1 MNRRDFIKGSLAVV
15 ALAALGGCKD
25 SQGTASMEN
34 SKTEGKKKGE
44 ITKRK
49 LGNIAQGVSLLGYGL
64 MRLPLKD
71 RRNQA
76 EIDKEKAQELIDRA
90 MKGGVNY
97 YDTAWV
103 YHQGQSE
110 RFAGEALKKYPR
122 ESYNLADKM
131 PVWEVK
137 SLDDAKRIFQEQL
150 DRCQAEYFDFY
161 LLHSLNGGAWP
172 NVRDN
177 GALEYARKMREEGKV
192 KYLGFS
198 FHGDNKDLAVIADEG
213 GWDFAQIQLNYFDW
227 DDYSREQ
234 YEILTSHGIPVI
246 VMEPL
251 KGGELA
257 NLQPKTL
264 EMLTNARPGTTAAQ
278 WAFEFI
284 ASLPNVLTILSGM
297 TYMEHVEENLK
308 TFSPIEPLGK
318 EGKELL
324 VKVKEFMK
332 EEGKIPCTT
341 CRYCTPCPVGVAI
354 PDIFKMYNNYRSSL
368 VKWMSQR
375 EYFQLEKG
383 ARADACVECG
393 ACLKKCPQKIN
404 IPEELKRVHKE
415 FTS

>member
-15 ALAALGGCKD
+15 ALAALGGCK
-25 SQGTASMEN
+25 
-34 SKTEGKKKGE
+34 EGKVKAPMKEEKKKGE

-49 LGNIAQGVSLLGYGL
+49 LGKITGGVSLLGYGL

-90 MKGGVNY
+90 MAGGVNY

-103 YHQGQSE
+103 YHQGMSE

-234 YEILTSHGIPVI
+234 YEILTSHGIPVV

-264 EMLTNARPGTTAAQ
+264 EMLTNARPNTTAAQ

-308 TFSPIEPLGK
+308 TFSPIEPLSE

-383 ARADACVECG
+383 SRADACVECG

-415 FTS
+415 FTT

>member
-15 ALAALGGCKD
+15 ALAALGGCK
-25 SQGTASMEN
+25 QGKETTDVKEGSN
-34 SKTEGKKKGE
+34 GKKKGE
-44 ITKRK
+44 MTKRK
-49 LGNIAQGVSLLGYGL
+49 LGSIAGEVSLLGYGL

-71 RRNQA
+71 RKNQA

-90 MKGGVNY
+90 MAGGVNY

-103 YHQGQSE
+103 YHQGMSE

-122 ESYNLADKM
+122 ESYYLADKM

-161 LLHSLNGGAWP
+161 LMHSLNGGAWP

-177 GALEYARKMREEGKV
+177 GALEYARQMKKEGKV
-192 KYLGFS
+192 KNLGFS
-198 FHGDNKDLAVIADEG
+198 FHGDNKDLAVIADFG

-234 YEILTSHGIPVI
+234 YEILTSHGIPVV

-264 EMLTNARPGTTAAQ
+264 EMLTNARPNTTAAQ

-308 TFSPIEPLGK
+308 TFSPIEPLSD

-383 ARADACVECG
+383 SRADACVECG

>member
-15 ALAALGGCKD
+15 ALAALGGCK
-25 SQGTASMEN
+25 QGKETTDVKE
-34 SKTEGKKKGE
+34 EKKKGE
-44 ITKRK
+44 MTKRK
-49 LGNIAQGVSLLGYGL
+49 LGSIAGEVSLLGYGL

-71 RRNQA
+71 RKNQS

-90 MKGGVNY
+90 MAGGVNY

-103 YHQGQSE
+103 YHQGMSE

-122 ESYNLADKM
+122 ESYYLADKM

-137 SLDDAKRIFQEQL
+137 NLDDAKRIFQEQL

-161 LLHSLNGGAWP
+161 LMHSLNGGAWP

-177 GALEYARKMREEGKV
+177 GALEYARQMKKEGKV
-192 KYLGFS
+192 KNLGFS
-198 FHGDNKDLAVIADEG
+198 FHGDNKDLAVIADFG

-234 YEILTSHGIPVI
+234 YEILTSHGIPVV

-264 EMLTNARPGTTAAQ
+264 EMLTNARPNTTAAQ

-297 TYMEHVEENLK
+297 TYMEHVEENLR
-308 TFSPIEPLGK
+308 TFSPIEPLSD

-383 ARADACVECG
+383 SRADACVECG

>member
-1 MNRRDFIKGSLAVV
+1 MNRRDFIKSSLAVA
-15 ALAALGGCKD
+15 ALAALGGCK
-25 SQGTASMEN
+25 QGKETTDVKEGSN
-34 SKTEGKKKGE
+34 GKKKGE
-44 ITKRK
+44 MTKRR
-49 LGNIAQGVSLLGYGL
+49 LGSIAGEVSLLGYGL

-71 RRNQA
+71 RKNQS

-90 MKGGVNY
+90 MAGGVNY

-103 YHQGQSE
+103 YHQGMSE

-122 ESYNLADKM
+122 ESYYLADKM

-137 SLDDAKRIFQEQL
+137 NLDDAMRIFQEQL

-161 LLHSLNGGAWP
+161 LMHSLNGGAWP

-177 GALEYARKMREEGKV
+177 GALEYARQMKKEGKV
-192 KYLGFS
+192 KNLGFS
-198 FHGDNKDLAVIADEG
+198 FHGDNRDLAVIADFG

-234 YEILTSHGIPVI
+234 YEILTSHGIPVV

-264 EMLTNARPGTTAAQ
+264 EMLTNARPNTTAAQ

-308 TFSPIEPLGK
+308 TFSPIEPLSD

-383 ARADACVECG
+383 SRADACVECG

>member
-15 ALAALGGCKD
+15 ALAALGGCK
-25 SQGTASMEN
+25 QGKETTDVKEGSN
-34 SKTEGKKKGE
+34 GKKKGE
-44 ITKRK
+44 MTKRK
-49 LGNIAQGVSLLGYGL
+49 LGSIAGEVSLLGYGL

-71 RRNQA
+71 RKNQS

-90 MKGGVNY
+90 MAGGVNY

-103 YHQGQSE
+103 YHQGMSE

-122 ESYNLADKM
+122 ESYYLADKM

-137 SLDDAKRIFQEQL
+137 NLDDAKRIFQEQL

-161 LLHSLNGGAWP
+161 LMHSLNGGAWP

-177 GALEYARKMREEGKV
+177 GALEYARQMKKEGKV
-192 KYLGFS
+192 KNLGFS
-198 FHGDNKDLAVIADEG
+198 FHGDNKDLAVIADFG

-234 YEILTSHGIPVI
+234 YEILTSHGIPVV

-264 EMLTNARPGTTAAQ
+264 EMLTNARPNTTAAQ

-308 TFSPIEPLGK
+308 TFSPIEPLSD

-383 ARADACVECG
+383 SRADACVECG

>member
-1 MNRRDFIKGSLAVV
+1 MNRRDFIKGSLAIA
-15 ALAALGGCKD
+15 ALAALGGCK
-25 SQGTASMEN
+25 
-34 SKTEGKKKGE
+34 EGKETTDVKAGNNEKKQGE
-44 ITKRK
+44 MTKRK
-49 LGNIAQGVSLLGYGL
+49 LGNIAGGVSLLGYGL

-90 MKGGVNY
+90 MAGGVNY

-103 YHQGQSE
+103 YHQGMSE

-150 DRCQAEYFDFY
+150 DRCQVDYFDFY

-172 NVRDN
+172 NVRDL

-234 YEILTSHGIPVI
+234 YEILTSHSIPVI

-264 EMLTNARPGTTAAQ
+264 EMLTNARPGTTGAQ

-308 TFSPIEPLGK
+308 TFSPIEPLGE

-341 CRYCTPCPVGVAI
+341 CRYCTPCPAGVAI

-368 VKWMSQR
+368 IKWMSQR
-375 EYFQLEKG
+375 EYFQLDKG

>member
-1 MNRRDFIKGSLAVV
+1 MNRRDFIKGSLAIA
-15 ALAALGGCKD
+15 ALAALGGCK
-25 SQGTASMEN
+25 
-34 SKTEGKKKGE
+34 EGKETTDVKAGNNEKKQGE
-44 ITKRK
+44 MTKRK
-49 LGNIAQGVSLLGYGL
+49 LGNIASGVSLLGYGL

-90 MKGGVNY
+90 MAGGVNY

-103 YHQGQSE
+103 YHQGMSE

-150 DRCQAEYFDFY
+150 DRCQVDYFDFY

-172 NVRDN
+172 NVRDL

-227 DDYSREQ
+227 DDYSKEQ
-234 YEILTSHGIPVI
+234 YEILTSHNIPVI

-264 EMLTNARPGTTAAQ
+264 EMLTNARPGTTGAQ

-297 TYMEHVEENLK
+297 TFMEHVEENLK
-308 TFSPIEPLGK
+308 TFSPIEPLGE

-368 VKWMSQR
+368 IKWMSQR
-375 EYFQLEKG
+375 EYFQLDKG
-383 ARADACVECG
+383 ARADVCVECG

>member
-15 ALAALGGCKD
+15 ALAALGGCKEFK
-25 SQGTASMEN
+25 GIAAMN
-34 SKTEGKKKGE
+34 EGKKKGGM
-44 ITKRK
+44 TKRK
-49 LGNIAQGVSLLGYGL
+49 LGNIAGEVSLLGYGL

-90 MKGGVNY
+90 MAGGVNY

-103 YHQGQSE
+103 YHQGMLE

-172 NVRDN
+172 NVRDL
-177 GALEYARKMREEGKV
+177 GALEYARQMKKEGKV

-234 YEILTSHGIPVI
+234 YEILTSHNIPVI

-308 TFSPIEPLGK
+308 TFSPIEPLGE

-383 ARADACVECG
+383 SRADACVECG

>member
-1 MNRRDFIKGSLAVV
+1 MNRRDFIKGSLAVA
-15 ALAALGGCKD
+15 ALAALGGCK
-25 SQGTASMEN
+25 QGKETTDVKEGSN
-34 SKTEGKKKGE
+34 GKKKGE
-44 ITKRK
+44 MTKRK
-49 LGNIAQGVSLLGYGL
+49 LGSIAGEVSLLGYGL

-71 RRNQA
+71 RKNQA
-76 EIDKEKAQELIDRA
+76 EIDKEKAQELIDKA
-90 MKGGVNY
+90 MAGGVNY

-103 YHQGQSE
+103 YHQGMSE

-137 SLDDAKRIFQEQL
+137 SIDDAKRIFQEQL

-161 LLHSLNGGAWP
+161 LMHSLNGGAWP

-177 GALEYARKMREEGKV
+177 GALEYARQMKKEGKV
-192 KYLGFS
+192 KNLGFS
-198 FHGDNKDLAVIADEG
+198 FHGDNKDLAVIADFG

-227 DDYSREQ
+227 DDYSKEQ
-234 YEILTSHGIPVI
+234 YEILTSHGIPVV

-257 NLQPKTL
+257 NLRPKTL
-264 EMLTNARPGTTAAQ
+264 EMLTNARPNTTAAQ

-308 TFSPIEPLGK
+308 TFSPIEPLSD

-324 VKVKEFMK
+324 AKVKEFMK

-341 CRYCTPCPVGVAI
+341 CRYCTPCPVGVVI

-375 EYFQLEKG
+375 EYFQLAKES
-383 ARADACVECG
+383 RADACVECG

>member
-15 ALAALGGCKD
+15 ALAALGGCK
-25 SQGTASMEN
+25 QGKETTDVKEGSN
-34 SKTEGKKKGE
+34 GKKKGE
-44 ITKRK
+44 MTKRK
-49 LGNIAQGVSLLGYGL
+49 LGSIAQGVSLLGYGL

-71 RRNQA
+71 RRNQS

-90 MKGGVNY
+90 MAGGVNY

-103 YHQGQSE
+103 YHQGMSE

-150 DRCQAEYFDFY
+150 DRCQTEYFDFY

-172 NVRDN
+172 NVRDL
-177 GALEYARKMREEGKV
+177 GALEYARQMKKEGKV

-234 YEILTSHGIPVI
+234 YEILTSHGIPVV

-308 TFSPIEPLGK
+308 TFSPIEPLGE

-383 ARADACVECG
+383 SRADACVECG

>member
-15 ALAALGGCKD
+15 ALAALGGCK
-25 SQGTASMEN
+25 
-34 SKTEGKKKGE
+34 EGKVKAPMKEEKKKGE

-49 LGNIAQGVSLLGYGL
+49 LGKITGGVSLLGYGL

-90 MKGGVNY
+90 MAGGVNY

-103 YHQGQSE
+103 YHQGMSE

-234 YEILTSHGIPVI
+234 YEILTSHGIPVV

-264 EMLTNARPGTTAAQ
+264 EMLTDARPGTTAAQ

-297 TYMEHVEENLK
+297 TYMENVEENLK
-308 TFSPIEPLGK
+308 TFSPIEPLG
-318 EGKELL
+318 EDGKELL

-383 ARADACVECG
+383 SRADACVECG

>member
-15 ALAALGGCKD
+15 ALAALGGCKAEK
-25 SQGTASMEN
+25 G
-34 SKTEGKKKGE
+34 KTPMKEEEKKGGM
-44 ITKRK
+44 TKRK
-49 LGNIAQGVSLLGYGL
+49 LGNIAGEVSLLGYGL

-103 YHQGQSE
+103 YHQGMSE

-122 ESYNLADKM
+122 ESYYLADKM

-161 LLHSLNGGAWP
+161 LMHSLNGGAWP

-177 GALEYARKMREEGKV
+177 GALEYARQMKKEGKV
-192 KYLGFS
+192 KNLGFS
-198 FHGDNKDLAVIADEG
+198 FHGDNKDLAVIADFG

-227 DDYSREQ
+227 DDYSKEQ
-234 YEILTSHGIPVI
+234 YEILTSHGIPVV

-308 TFSPIEPLGK
+308 TFSPIEPLSD

-383 ARADACVECG
+383 SRADACVECG

>member
-1 MNRRDFIKGSLAVV
+1 MNRRDFIKGSLAIA
-15 ALAALGGCKD
+15 ALAALGGCKE
-25 SQGTASMEN
+25 GKETPNVNAGN
-34 SKTEGKKKGE
+34 SEKKKGE

-71 RRNQA
+71 RRNQS

-90 MKGGVNY
+90 MAGGVNY

-103 YHQGQSE
+103 YHQGMSE

-150 DRCQAEYFDFY
+150 DRCQTEYFDFY

-172 NVRDN
+172 NVRDL
-177 GALEYARKMREEGKV
+177 GALEYARQMKKEGKV

-234 YEILTSHGIPVI
+234 YEILTSHGIPVV

-284 ASLPNVLTILSGM
+284 ASLSNVLTILSGM

-308 TFSPIEPLGK
+308 TFSPIEPLGE

-383 ARADACVECG
+383 SRADACVECG

>member
-1 MNRRDFIKGSLAVV
+1 MNRRDFIKGSLAIA
-15 ALAALGGCKD
+15 ALAALGGCKE
-25 SQGTASMEN
+25 GKETPNVKAGN
-34 SKTEGKKKGE
+34 SEKKKGE
-44 ITKRK
+44 MTKRK
-49 LGNIAQGVSLLGYGL
+49 LGNIASGVSFLGYGL

-71 RRNQA
+71 RRNQS

-90 MKGGVNY
+90 MAGGVNY

-103 YHQGQSE
+103 YHQGMSE

-234 YEILTSHGIPVI
+234 YEILTSHGIPVV

-308 TFSPIEPLGK
+308 TFSPIEPLG
-318 EGKELL
+318 EDGKELL
-324 VKVKEFMK
+324 AKVKEFMK

-383 ARADACVECG
+383 SRADACVECG

-415 FTS
+415 FTT

>member
-1 MNRRDFIKGSLAVV
+1 MNRRDFIKGSLAIA
-15 ALAALGGCKD
+15 ALAALGGCK
-25 SQGTASMEN
+25 
-34 SKTEGKKKGE
+34 EGKETTDVKAGNSEKKQGE
-44 ITKRK
+44 MTKRK
-49 LGNIAQGVSLLGYGL
+49 LGNIASGVSLLGYGL

-90 MKGGVNY
+90 MAGGVNY

-103 YHQGQSE
+103 YHQGMSE

-150 DRCQAEYFDFY
+150 DRCQVDYFDFY

-172 NVRDN
+172 NVRDL

-227 DDYSREQ
+227 DDYSKEQ
-234 YEILTSHGIPVI
+234 YEILTSHNIPVI

-264 EMLTNARPGTTAAQ
+264 EMLTNARPGTTGAQ

-308 TFSPIEPLGK
+308 TFSPIEPLGE

-341 CRYCTPCPVGVAI
+341 CRYCTPCPAGVAI

-383 ARADACVECG
+383 SRADACVECG

>member
-1 MNRRDFIKGSLAVV
+1 MNRRDFIKGSLAIA
-15 ALAALGGCKD
+15 ALAALGGCK
-25 SQGTASMEN
+25 
-34 SKTEGKKKGE
+34 EGKEPTDVKAGSNEKKKGE
-44 ITKRK
+44 MTKRK
-49 LGNIAQGVSLLGYGL
+49 LGNITQGVSLLGYGL

-90 MKGGVNY
+90 MAGGVNY

-103 YHQGQSE
+103 YHQGMSE

-137 SLDDAKRIFQEQL
+137 SIDDAKRIFQEQL

-172 NVRDN
+172 NVRDL
-177 GALEYARKMREEGKV
+177 GALEYARQMKKEGKV
-192 KYLGFS
+192 KNLGFS

-234 YEILTSHGIPVI
+234 YEILTSHNIPVI

-264 EMLTNARPGTTAAQ
+264 EMLTNARPGTTGAQ

-308 TFSPIEPLGK
+308 TFSPIEPLGE

-341 CRYCTPCPVGVAI
+341 CRYCTPCPAGVAI

-368 VKWMSQR
+368 IKWMSQR
-375 EYFQLEKG
+375 EYFQLDKG

>member
-1 MNRRDFIKGSLAVV
+1 MNRRDFIKGSLAIA
-15 ALAALGGCKD
+15 ALAALGGCK
-25 SQGTASMEN
+25 
-34 SKTEGKKKGE
+34 EGKETTDVKAGSNEKKQGE
-44 ITKRK
+44 MTKRK
-49 LGNIAQGVSLLGYGL
+49 LGNIAGGVSLLGYGL

-90 MKGGVNY
+90 MAGGVNY

-103 YHQGQSE
+103 YHQGMSE

-150 DRCQAEYFDFY
+150 DRCQVDYFDFY

-172 NVRDN
+172 NVRDL

-234 YEILTSHGIPVI
+234 YEILTSHNIPVI

-264 EMLTNARPGTTAAQ
+264 EMLTNARPGTTGAQ

-297 TYMEHVEENLK
+297 TFMEHVEENLK
-308 TFSPIEPLGK
+308 TFSPIEPLGE

-368 VKWMSQR
+368 IKWMSQR
-375 EYFQLEKG
+375 EYFQLDKG

>member
-1 MNRRDFIKGSLAVV
+1 MNRRDFIKGSLAIA
-15 ALAALGGCKD
+15 ALAALGGCKEGKET
-25 SQGTASMEN
+25 SNVNTGN
-34 SKTEGKKKGE
+34 SEKKKGE
-44 ITKRK
+44 MTKRK
-49 LGNIAQGVSLLGYGL
+49 LGNIAGGVSLLGYGL

-71 RRNQA
+71 RRNQS

-90 MKGGVNY
+90 MAGGVNY

-103 YHQGQSE
+103 YHQGMSE

-150 DRCQAEYFDFY
+150 DRCQTEYFDFY

-172 NVRDN
+172 NVRDL
-177 GALEYARKMREEGKV
+177 GALEYARQMKKEGKV
-192 KYLGFS
+192 KNLGFS

-234 YEILTSHGIPVI
+234 YEILTSHNIPVV

-264 EMLTNARPGTTAAQ
+264 EMLTNARPNTTAAQ

-308 TFSPIEPLGK
+308 TFSPIEPLGE

-341 CRYCTPCPVGVAI
+341 CRYCTPCPAGVAI

-383 ARADACVECG
+383 SRADACVECG

>member
-15 ALAALGGCKD
+15 ALAALGGCKAEK
-25 SQGTASMEN
+25 G
-34 SKTEGKKKGE
+34 KTPMKEEEKKGE
-44 ITKRK
+44 MTTRK
-49 LGNIAQGVSLLGYGL
+49 LGNIAGGVSLLGYGL

-71 RRNQA
+71 RRNQS

-90 MKGGVNY
+90 MTGGVNY

-103 YHQGQSE
+103 YHQGMSE

-122 ESYNLADKM
+122 ESYYLADKM

-161 LLHSLNGGAWP
+161 LMHSLNGGAWP

-177 GALEYARKMREEGKV
+177 GALEYARQMKKEGKV
-192 KYLGFS
+192 KNLGFS
-198 FHGDNKDLAVIADEG
+198 FHGDNKDLAVIADFG

-234 YEILTSHGIPVI
+234 YEILTSHGIPVV

-308 TFSPIEPLGK
+308 TFSPIEPLSD

-383 ARADACVECG
+383 SRADACVECG

>member
-1 MNRRDFIKGSLAVV
+1 MNRRDFIKGSLAIA
-15 ALAALGGCKD
+15 ALAALGGCK
-25 SQGTASMEN
+25 
-34 SKTEGKKKGE
+34 EGKETTDVKAGNSEKKQGE
-44 ITKRK
+44 MTKRK
-49 LGNIAQGVSLLGYGL
+49 LGNIASGVSLLGYGL

-90 MKGGVNY
+90 LAGGVNY

-103 YHQGQSE
+103 YHQGMSE

-150 DRCQAEYFDFY
+150 DRCQVDYFDFY

-172 NVRDN
+172 NVRDL
-177 GALEYARKMREEGKV
+177 GALEYARQMKKEGKV
-192 KYLGFS
+192 KNLGFS

-234 YEILTSHGIPVI
+234 YEILTSHNIPVI

-264 EMLTNARPGTTAAQ
+264 EMLTNARPGTTGAQ

-308 TFSPIEPLGK
+308 TFSPIEPLGE

-341 CRYCTPCPVGVAI
+341 CRYCTPCPAGVAI

-375 EYFQLEKG
+375 EYFQLDKG

>member
-1 MNRRDFIKGSLAVV
+1 MNRRDFIKGSLAIA
-15 ALAALGGCKD
+15 ALAALGGCKEEKETTD
-25 SQGTASMEN
+25 VKAGSSEKKQGEM
-34 SKTEGKKKGE
+34 
-44 ITKRK
+44 TKRK
-49 LGNIAQGVSLLGYGL
+49 LGNIASGVSLLGYGL

-71 RRNQA
+71 HRNQA

-90 MKGGVNY
+90 MVGGVNY

-103 YHQGQSE
+103 YHQGMSE

-150 DRCQAEYFDFY
+150 DRCQVDYFDFY

-172 NVRDN
+172 NVRDL

-234 YEILTSHGIPVI
+234 YEILTSHNIPVI

-264 EMLTNARPGTTAAQ
+264 EMLTNARPGTTGAQ

-308 TFSPIEPLGK
+308 TFSPIEPLGE

-341 CRYCTPCPVGVAI
+341 CRYCTPCPAGVAI

-368 VKWMSQR
+368 IKWMSQR
-375 EYFQLEKG
+375 EYFQLDKG

>member
-15 ALAALGGCKD
+15 ALAALGGCKAEK
-25 SQGTASMEN
+25 GTTPMKE
-34 SKTEGKKKGE
+34 EKKKGGM
-44 ITKRK
+44 TKRK
-49 LGNIAQGVSLLGYGL
+49 LGSIAGEVSLLGYGL

-90 MKGGVNY
+90 MAGGVNY

-103 YHQGQSE
+103 YHQGMSE

-198 FHGDNKDLAVIADEG
+198 FHGDNKDLAVIADFG

-234 YEILTSHGIPVI
+234 YEILTSHGIPVV

-308 TFSPIEPLGK
+308 TFSPIEPLNE

-383 ARADACVECG
+383 SRADACVECG

-415 FTS
+415 FTT

>member
-15 ALAALGGCKD
+15 ALAALGGCKKEKETPD
-25 SQGTASMEN
+25 VKAGN
-34 SKTEGKKKGE
+34 SEKKKGE
-44 ITKRK
+44 MTKRK

-71 RRNQA
+71 RRNQS

-90 MKGGVNY
+90 MAGGVNY

-103 YHQGQSE
+103 YHQGMSE

-150 DRCQAEYFDFY
+150 DRCQADYFDFY

-172 NVRDN
+172 NVRDL
-177 GALEYARKMREEGKV
+177 GALEYARQMKKEGKV

-234 YEILTSHGIPVI
+234 YEILTSHNIPVI

-264 EMLTNARPGTTAAQ
+264 QMLTNARPGTTGAQ

-308 TFSPIEPLGK
+308 TFSPIEPLGD

-324 VKVKEFMK
+324 AKVKEFMK

-368 VKWMSQR
+368 IKWMSQR
-375 EYFQLEKG
+375 EYFQLAKE

>member
-1 MNRRDFIKGSLAVV
+1 MNRRDFIKGSLAIA
-15 ALAALGGCKD
+15 ALAALGGCK
-25 SQGTASMEN
+25 
-34 SKTEGKKKGE
+34 EGKETTDVKAGSNEKKQGE
-44 ITKRK
+44 MTKRK

-90 MKGGVNY
+90 MAGGVNY

-103 YHQGQSE
+103 YHQGMSE

-137 SLDDAKRIFQEQL
+137 SIDDAKRIFQEQL

-172 NVRDN
+172 NVRDL
-177 GALEYARKMREEGKV
+177 GALEYARQMKKEGKV

-234 YEILTSHGIPVI
+234 YEILTSHGIPVV

-308 TFSPIEPLGK
+308 TFSPIEPLGE

-383 ARADACVECG
+383 SRADACVECG

>member
-15 ALAALGGCKD
+15 ALAALGGCK
-25 SQGTASMEN
+25 QGKETTDVKEGSN
-34 SKTEGKKKGE
+34 GKKKGE
-44 ITKRK
+44 MTKRK
-49 LGNIAQGVSLLGYGL
+49 LGSIAGEVSLLGYGL

-71 RRNQA
+71 RKNQS

-90 MKGGVNY
+90 MAGGVNY

-103 YHQGQSE
+103 YHQGMSE

-122 ESYNLADKM
+122 ESYYLADKM

-137 SLDDAKRIFQEQL
+137 NLDDAKRIFQEQL

-161 LLHSLNGGAWP
+161 LMHSLNGGAWP

-177 GALEYARKMREEGKV
+177 GALEYARQMKKEGKV
-192 KYLGFS
+192 KNLGFS
-198 FHGDNKDLAVIADEG
+198 FHGDNKDLAVIADFG

-234 YEILTSHGIPVI
+234 YEILTSHGIPVV

-264 EMLTNARPGTTAAQ
+264 EMLTNARPNTTAAQ

-284 ASLPNVLTILSGM
+284 SSLPNVLTILSGM

-308 TFSPIEPLGK
+308 TFSPIEPLSD

-383 ARADACVECG
+383 SRADACVECG

-404 IPEELKRVHKE
+404 IPEALKRVHKE

>member
-1 MNRRDFIKGSLAVV
+1 MNRRDFIKGSLAIA
-15 ALAALGGCKD
+15 ALAALGGCK
-25 SQGTASMEN
+25 
-34 SKTEGKKKGE
+34 EGKETTDVKAGSNEKKQGE
-44 ITKRK
+44 MTKRK

-90 MKGGVNY
+90 MAGGVNY

-103 YHQGQSE
+103 YHQGMSE

-137 SLDDAKRIFQEQL
+137 SIDDAKRIFQEQL

-172 NVRDN
+172 NVRDL
-177 GALEYARKMREEGKV
+177 GALEYARQMKKEGRV
-192 KYLGFS
+192 KNLGFS

-234 YEILTSHGIPVI
+234 YEILTSHNIPVI

-308 TFSPIEPLGK
+308 TFSPIEPLGD

-341 CRYCTPCPVGVAI
+341 CRYCTPCPAGVAI

-368 VKWMSQR
+368 IKWMSQR
-375 EYFQLEKG
+375 EYFQLDKG

>member
-1 MNRRDFIKGSLAVV
+1 MNRRDFIKGSLAVA
-15 ALAALGGCKD
+15 ALAALGGCKQGKETTDVKTD
-25 SQGTASMEN
+25 SN
-34 SKTEGKKKGE
+34 GKKKGE
-44 ITKRK
+44 MTKRK
-49 LGNIAQGVSLLGYGL
+49 LGSIAGEVSLLGYGL

-71 RRNQA
+71 RKNQA
-76 EIDKEKAQELIDRA
+76 EIDKEKAQELIDKA
-90 MKGGVNY
+90 MAGGVNY

-103 YHQGQSE
+103 YHQGMSE

-150 DRCQAEYFDFY
+150 DRCQTEYFDFY

-172 NVRDN
+172 NVRDL
-177 GALEYARKMREEGKV
+177 GALEYARQMKKEGKV
-192 KYLGFS
+192 KNLGFS
-198 FHGDNKDLAVIADEG
+198 FHGDNKDLAVIADFG

-234 YEILTSHGIPVI
+234 YEILTSHGIPVV

-264 EMLTNARPGTTAAQ
+264 EMLTNARPNTTAAQ

-308 TFSPIEPLGK
+308 TFSPIEPLSD

-383 ARADACVECG
+383 SRADACVECG

>member
-1 MNRRDFIKGSLAVV
+1 MNRRDFIKGSLAIA
-15 ALAALGGCKD
+15 ALAALGGCKE
-25 SQGTASMEN
+25 GKETPNVNAGN
-34 SKTEGKKKGE
+34 SEKKKGE
-44 ITKRK
+44 MTKRK
-49 LGNIAQGVSLLGYGL
+49 LGNIAGGVSLLGYGL

-71 RRNQA
+71 RRNQS

-90 MKGGVNY
+90 MAGGVNY

-103 YHQGQSE
+103 YHQGMSE

-150 DRCQAEYFDFY
+150 DRCQAKYFDFY

-172 NVRDN
+172 NVRDL
-177 GALEYARKMREEGKV
+177 GALEYARQMKKEGKV
-192 KYLGFS
+192 KNLGFS
-198 FHGDNKDLAVIADEG
+198 FHGDNKDLAVIADFG

-234 YEILTSHGIPVI
+234 YEILTSHGIPVV

-264 EMLTNARPGTTAAQ
+264 EMLTNARPNTTAAQ

-308 TFSPIEPLGK
+308 TFSPIEPLGE

-383 ARADACVECG
+383 SRADACVECG

>member
-15 ALAALGGCKD
+15 ALAALGGCKEVK
-25 SQGTASMEN
+25 GTAPMKE
-34 SKTEGKKKGE
+34 EKKKGGM
-44 ITKRK
+44 TMRK
-49 LGNIAQGVSLLGYGL
+49 LGNIAGGVSLLGYGL

-71 RRNQA
+71 RRNQS

-90 MKGGVNY
+90 MAGGVNY

-103 YHQGQSE
+103 YHQGMSE

-122 ESYNLADKM
+122 ESYYLADKM

-161 LLHSLNGGAWP
+161 LMHSLNGGAWP

-177 GALEYARKMREEGKV
+177 GALEYARQMKKEGKV
-192 KYLGFS
+192 KNLGFS
-198 FHGDNKDLAVIADEG
+198 FHGDNKDLAVIADFG

-227 DDYSREQ
+227 DDYSKEQ
-234 YEILTSHGIPVI
+234 YEILTSHGIPVV

-308 TFSPIEPLGK
+308 TFSPIEPLSD

-383 ARADACVECG
+383 SRADACVECG

>member
-1 MNRRDFIKGSLAVV
+1 MNRRDFIKGSLAIA
-15 ALAALGGCKD
+15 ALAALGGCK
-25 SQGTASMEN
+25 
-34 SKTEGKKKGE
+34 EGKETTDVKAGNNEKKQGE
-44 ITKRK
+44 MTKRK
-49 LGNIAQGVSLLGYGL
+49 LGNIAGGVSLLGYGL

-90 MKGGVNY
+90 MAGGVNY

-103 YHQGQSE
+103 YHQGMSE

-150 DRCQAEYFDFY
+150 DRCQVDYFDFY

-172 NVRDN
+172 NVRDL

-234 YEILTSHGIPVI
+234 YEILTSHSIPVI

-264 EMLTNARPGTTAAQ
+264 EMLTNARPGTTGAQ

-308 TFSPIEPLGK
+308 TFSPIEPLGE

-341 CRYCTPCPVGVAI
+341 CRYCTPCPAGVAI
-354 PDIFKMYNNYRSSL
+354 PDIFKMYNNYRSAWRHFS
-368 VKWMSQR
+368 R
-375 EYFQLEKG
+375 
-383 ARADACVECG
+383 
-393 ACLKKCPQKIN
+393 
-404 IPEELKRVHKE
+404 
-415 FTS
+415 

>member
-15 ALAALGGCKD
+15 ALAALGGCKEFK
-25 SQGTASMEN
+25 GIAAMN
-34 SKTEGKKKGE
+34 EGKKKGGM
-44 ITKRK
+44 TKRK
-49 LGNIAQGVSLLGYGL
+49 LGNIAGEVSLLGYGL

-90 MKGGVNY
+90 MAGGVNY

-103 YHQGQSE
+103 YHQGMSE

-172 NVRDN
+172 NVRDL
-177 GALEYARKMREEGKV
+177 GALEYARQMKKEGKV

-234 YEILTSHGIPVI
+234 YEILTSHNIPVI

-308 TFSPIEPLGK
+308 TFSPIEPLGE

-383 ARADACVECG
+383 SRADACVECG

>member
-1 MNRRDFIKGSLAVV
+1 MNRRDFIKGSLAIA
-15 ALAALGGCKD
+15 ALAVLGGCKE
-25 SQGTASMEN
+25 GKETPNVNAGN
-34 SKTEGKKKGE
+34 SEKKKGE
-44 ITKRK
+44 MTKRK
-49 LGNIAQGVSLLGYGL
+49 LGNIAGGVSLLGYGL

-71 RRNQA
+71 RRNQS

-90 MKGGVNY
+90 MAGGVNY

-103 YHQGQSE
+103 YHQGMSE

-172 NVRDN
+172 NVRDL
-177 GALEYARKMREEGKV
+177 GALEYARQMKKEGKV

-234 YEILTSHGIPVI
+234 YEILTSHGIPVV

-308 TFSPIEPLGK
+308 TFSPIEPLGE

-383 ARADACVECG
+383 SRADACVECG

>member
-15 ALAALGGCKD
+15 ALAALGGCKEGK
-25 SQGTASMEN
+25 GTTPMKE
-34 SKTEGKKKGE
+34 EKKKGGM
-44 ITKRK
+44 TKRR
-49 LGNIAQGVSLLGYGL
+49 LGSIAGEVSLLGYGL

-71 RRNQA
+71 RKNQA
-76 EIDKEKAQELIDRA
+76 EIDKEKAQELIDKA
-90 MKGGVNY
+90 MAGGVNY

-103 YHQGQSE
+103 YHQGMSE

-161 LLHSLNGGAWP
+161 LMHSLNGGAWP

-177 GALEYARKMREEGKV
+177 GALEYARQMKKEGKV
-192 KYLGFS
+192 KNLGFS
-198 FHGDNKDLAVIADEG
+198 FHGDNKDLAVIADFG

-234 YEILTSHGIPVI
+234 YEILTSHGIPVV

-264 EMLTNARPGTTAAQ
+264 EMLTNARPNTTAAQ

-308 TFSPIEPLGK
+308 TFSPIEPLSD

-383 ARADACVECG
+383 SRADACVECG

>member
-1 MNRRDFIKGSLAVV
+1 MNRRDFIKGSLAIA
-15 ALAALGGCKD
+15 ALAALGGCK
-25 SQGTASMEN
+25 
-34 SKTEGKKKGE
+34 EGKETTDVKAGNSEKKQGE
-44 ITKRK
+44 MTKRK
-49 LGNIAQGVSLLGYGL
+49 LGNIASGVSLLGYGL

-90 MKGGVNY
+90 MAGGVNY

-103 YHQGQSE
+103 YHQGMSE

-150 DRCQAEYFDFY
+150 DRCQVDYFDFY

-172 NVRDN
+172 NVRDL

-234 YEILTSHGIPVI
+234 YEILTSHNIPVI

-264 EMLTNARPGTTAAQ
+264 EMLTNARPGTTGAQ

-308 TFSPIEPLGK
+308 TFSPIEPLGE

-324 VKVKEFMK
+324 AKVKEFMK

-341 CRYCTPCPVGVAI
+341 CRYCTPCPAGVAI

-368 VKWMSQR
+368 IKWMSQR
-375 EYFQLEKG
+375 EYFQLDKG

>member
-1 MNRRDFIKGSLAVV
+1 MNRRDFIKGSLAIA
-15 ALAALGGCKD
+15 ALAALGGCK
-25 SQGTASMEN
+25 
-34 SKTEGKKKGE
+34 EGKETTDVKAGSNEKKQGE
-44 ITKRK
+44 MTKRK
-49 LGNIAQGVSLLGYGL
+49 LGNIAGGVSLLGYGL

-90 MKGGVNY
+90 MAGGVNY

-103 YHQGQSE
+103 YHQGMSD

-150 DRCQAEYFDFY
+150 DRCQVDYFDFY

-172 NVRDN
+172 NVRDL

-234 YEILTSHGIPVI
+234 YEILTSHNIPVI

-264 EMLTNARPGTTAAQ
+264 EMLTNARPGTTGAQ

-297 TYMEHVEENLK
+297 TFMEHVEENLK
-308 TFSPIEPLGK
+308 TFSPIEPLGE

-368 VKWMSQR
+368 IKWMSQR
-375 EYFQLEKG
+375 EYFQLDKG

>member
-1 MNRRDFIKGSLAVV
+1 MNRRDFIKGSLAVI
-15 ALAALGGCKD
+15 ALAALGGCK
-25 SQGTASMEN
+25 QGKETTDVKEGSN
-34 SKTEGKKKGE
+34 GKKKGE
-44 ITKRK
+44 MTKRK
-49 LGNIAQGVSLLGYGL
+49 LGSIAGEVSLLGYGL

-71 RRNQA
+71 RKNQS
-76 EIDKEKAQELIDRA
+76 EIDKEKAQELIDKA
-90 MKGGVNY
+90 MAGGVNY

-103 YHQGQSE
+103 YHQGMSE

-122 ESYNLADKM
+122 ESYYLADKM

-161 LLHSLNGGAWP
+161 LMHSLNGGAWP

-177 GALEYARKMREEGKV
+177 GALEYARQMKKEGKV
-192 KYLGFS
+192 KNLGFS
-198 FHGDNKDLAVIADEG
+198 FHGDNKDLAVIADFG

-227 DDYSREQ
+227 DDYSMEQ
-234 YEILTSHGIPVI
+234 YEILTSHGIPVV

-264 EMLTNARPGTTAAQ
+264 EMLTNARPNTTAAQ

-308 TFSPIEPLGK
+308 TFSPIEPLSD

-383 ARADACVECG
+383 SRADACVECG

>member
-1 MNRRDFIKGSLAVV
+1 MNRRDFIKGSLAIA
-15 ALAALGGCKD
+15 ALAALGGCK
-25 SQGTASMEN
+25 
-34 SKTEGKKKGE
+34 EGKETTDVKAGSNEKKQGE
-44 ITKRK
+44 MTKRK
-49 LGNIAQGVSLLGYGL
+49 LGNIAGGVSLLGYGL

-90 MKGGVNY
+90 MAGGVNY

-103 YHQGQSE
+103 YHQGMSE

-150 DRCQAEYFDFY
+150 DRCQVDYFDFY

-172 NVRDN
+172 NVRDL

-234 YEILTSHGIPVI
+234 YEILTSHNIPVI

-264 EMLTNARPGTTAAQ
+264 EMLTNARPGTTGAQ

-308 TFSPIEPLGK
+308 TFSPIEPLGE

-324 VKVKEFMK
+324 AKVKEFMK

-341 CRYCTPCPVGVAI
+341 CRYCTPCPAGIAI

-368 VKWMSQR
+368 IKWMSQR
-375 EYFQLEKG
+375 EYFQLDKG

>member
-1 MNRRDFIKGSLAVV
+1 MNRRDFIKGSLAIA
-15 ALAALGGCKD
+15 ALAALGGCK
-25 SQGTASMEN
+25 
-34 SKTEGKKKGE
+34 EGKETTDVKAGNSEKKQGE
-44 ITKRK
+44 MTKRK
-49 LGNIAQGVSLLGYGL
+49 LGNIASGVSLLGYGL

-90 MKGGVNY
+90 MAGGVNY

-103 YHQGQSE
+103 YHQGMSE

-150 DRCQAEYFDFY
+150 DRCQVDYFDFY

-172 NVRDN
+172 NVRDL

-234 YEILTSHGIPVI
+234 YEILTSHNIPVI

-264 EMLTNARPGTTAAQ
+264 EMLTNARPGTTGAQ

-308 TFSPIEPLGK
+308 TFSPIEPLGE

-341 CRYCTPCPVGVAI
+341 CRYCTPCPAGVAI

-368 VKWMSQR
+368 IKWMSQR
-375 EYFQLEKG
+375 EYFQLDKG